1 MAKYFGIVGYALTTE
16 TAPSVWEEHI
26 IEKEYYGD
34 VIKYS
39 KHYQETRHLNDDIE
53 IRNQI
58 SIVADPF
65 AYENFM
71 FIRYV
76 TWMGVKWKV
85 TDVTVEYPRLTLSI
99 GGVYNVETED

>member
-1 MAKYFGIVGYALTTE
+1 MAKYFGIVGYAITTE
-16 TAPSVWEEHI
+16 TAPSVWEEEFV
-26 IEKEYYGD
+26 EKEYYGD

-39 KHYQETRHLNDDIE
+39 KRYQQTNHVNDDIE
-53 IRNQI
+53 IRNEI

-85 TDVTVEYPRLTLSI
+85 TDVAVDYPRLTLSI
-99 GGVYNVETED
+99 GGVYNAKDED

>member
-1 MAKYFGIVGYALTTE
+1 MAKYFGKIGYALTTE
-16 TAPSVWEEHI
+16 TAPSVWEEQF

-34 VIKYS
+34 VLKYS
-39 KHYQETRHLNDDIE
+39 KRYQATEHVNDNIE

-76 TWMGVKWKV
+76 TWMGVKWEV
-85 TDVTVEYPRLTLSI
+85 TDVTVDYPRLTLSI
-99 GGVYNVETED
+99 GGVYNAEDET